1 MNGRLP
7 HFGSKTDFRFVLRS
21 CERSCAETNRAKAAW
36 GWNHDTA
43 RWFEFREHQSARGYD
58 G

>member
-21 CERSCAETNRAKAAW
+21 CETELCRDESSKGRLGMEPR
-36 GWNHDTA
+36 H
-43 RWFEFREHQSARGYD
+43 RPLV
-58 G
+58 